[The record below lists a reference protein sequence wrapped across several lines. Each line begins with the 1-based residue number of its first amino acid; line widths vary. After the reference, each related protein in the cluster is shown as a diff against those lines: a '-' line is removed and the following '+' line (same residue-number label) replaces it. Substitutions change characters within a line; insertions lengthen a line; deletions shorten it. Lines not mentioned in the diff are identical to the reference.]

1 MLASTLSS
9 STRSALSATADLH
22 DACADPTR
30 LRLLNLLAGGELCV
44 CDLVDLTRESQPLVS
59 RHLAR
64 LRAAG
69 LVDVERRGKFAY
81 YRLTELP
88 VHNQRQLD
96 AVLDSLVAS
105 DARLRSERDAASK
118 AAAKRGAIPC
128 L

>member
-1 MLASTLSS
+1 MSVTALSS
-9 STRSALSATADLH
+9 ATRSALADTAALH
-22 DACADPTR
+22 EACADSTR

-69 LVDVERRGKFAY
+69 LVEVERRSKFAY
-81 YRLTELP
+81 YRLAELP
-88 VHNQRQLD
+88 LNSQRQLD
-96 AVLDSLVAS
+96 AVLDGLIST
-105 DARLRSERDAASK
+105 DARLKAERAAASK
-118 AAAKRGAIPC
+118 AATKRGAVPC

>member
-1 MLASTLSS
+1 MPVSTLSS

-22 DACADPTR
+22 EACADPTR

-69 LVDVERRGKFAY
+69 LVEVERRSKFAY
-81 YRLTELP
+81 YRLAELP
-88 VHNQRQLD
+88 IHSQRQLD
-96 AVLDSLVAS
+96 AMLDSLVAA
-105 DARLRSERDAASK
+105 DARLRTERDSASK
-118 AAAKRGAIPC
+118 AAAKRGALPC